1 MSKRIGLLGAAGV
14 LAAAGLAAAQ
24 KPPGLPVNPHV
35 ECREPTPAARE
46 LHLPESPA
54 PGQPHVAG
62 YRPVPASP
70 LAVLLADVHELLLNR
85 LTIPL
90 GTVPVRD

>member
-14 LAAAGLAAAQ
+14 LAAAELAAAQ

-35 ECREPTPAARE
+35 ECREPTPAVRE
-46 LHLPESPA
+46 LHLPGEA
-54 PGQPHVAG
+54 PGPTHKAA
-62 YRPVPASP
+62 YRPPPASP
-70 LAVLLADVHELLLNR
+70 LAGLLADIHEMLLNR

-90 GTVPVRD
+90 GTVSIGD

>member
-14 LAAAGLAAAQ
+14 LAAAGLVAAQ

-35 ECREPTPAARE
+35 ECREPAPAVRALR
-46 LHLPESPA
+46 LPEAPPPA
-54 PGQPHVAG
+54 PGAAHVAG
-62 YRPVPASP
+62 YRPVSP
-70 LAVLLADVHELLLNR
+70 VVELFAEVHELLLNW

-90 GTVPVRD
+90 GTVSVGD